1 MIDAEMLVTHL
12 TTERLEAGMEHVLRS
27 PADRGTLVKIVRRPD
42 VERREIVE
50 EGALDVDLGLV
61 GDNWKAR
68 GSTSTPDGSANPVA
82 QITVMNSR
90 FLSLIAQ
97 SEERWDLA
105 GDQLIVDLDLS
116 MESLPPGARLSIG
129 SAVLE
134 ISEKPHTGCAKF
146 SARFGQ
152 DALRCVSTP
161 SGREQRLRGVNT
173 RIVQS
178 GTVRVGDTVTKLP
191 A

>member
-1 MIDAEMLVTHL
+1 MIDTDAEISHL
-12 TTERLEAGMEHVLRS
+12 TSEQIQAGMEHVSGS
-27 PADRGTLVKIVRRPD
+27 PADGGPLVQIVRRP
-42 VERREIVE
+42 EMGRREVDE
-50 EGALDVDLGLV
+50 EGVLDMDLGLV

-68 GSTSTPDGSANPVA
+68 ASASDGSVNLRGQLA
-82 QITVMNSR
+82 VMNSR

-97 SEERWDLA
+97 SEERWELA

-116 MESLPPGARLSIG
+116 MENLPPGLRLSVG
-129 SAVLE
+129 EAVLE
-134 ISEKPHTGCAKF
+134 ISEHPHTGCAKF

-152 DALRCVSTP
+152 DALRFVSTP
-161 SGREQRLRGVNT
+161 SGRDLRLRGVYA

-178 GTVRVGDTVTKLP
+178 GAIRAGDTVTKLP

>member
-1 MIDAEMLVTHL
+1 MIDTDAEISHL
-12 TTERLEAGMEHVLRS
+12 TSEQIQVGMEHVSGS
-27 PADRGTLVKIVRRPD
+27 PADGGPLEKIVRRP
-42 VERREIVE
+42 EMGRREVVE
-50 EGALDVDLGLV
+50 EGVLDVDLGLV

-68 GSTSTPDGSANPVA
+68 ASAGSSDGSVSLRGQLA
-82 QITVMNSR
+82 VMNSR

-97 SEERWDLA
+97 SEERWELA

-116 MESLPPGARLSIG
+116 MENLPPGLRLSVG
-129 SAVLE
+129 EAVLE
-134 ISEKPHTGCAKF
+134 ISEHPHTGCAKF

-152 DALRCVSTP
+152 DALRFVSTP
-161 SGREQRLRGVNT
+161 SGRDLRLRGVYA

-178 GTVRVGDTVTKLP
+178 GAIRAGDTVTKLP